1 MFDVQDFL
9 WKLSFLLIPGIFA
22 ITLHEVAHGWA
33 AKRLGDTTAYMLGR
47 LSVNPLK
54 DGRKG
59 GFNVSVKLP
68 DGRLLY
74 NLPHLER
81 PAAAPASTAPAATS
95 DRRAPTSST
104 RSRSTRA
111 RR

>member
-47 LSVNPLK
+47 LSVNPL
-54 DGRKG
+54 
-59 GFNVSVKLP
+59 
-68 DGRLLY
+68 
-74 NLPHLER
+74 
-81 PAAAPASTAPAATS
+81 ST
-95 DRRAPTSST
+95 ST
-104 RSRSTRA
+104 RWGP
-111 RR
+111 